1 MKTII
6 AAAFALALCGAAS
19 AHIVLAE
26 DRAEA
31 GTYYAGFFR
40 IGHGCDGHA
49 TSAVRIEIPQGVLTA
64 RPQPKPGWTVSVETA
79 PLPEP
84 VKGEGG
90 HEIAERVAAITW
102 TGALPAGQFDQFGV
116 LMKLPGTAGPLY
128 FPTVQSCGEAEIRWT
143 DIPAPGQAWHEAPHP
158 APVLTLAAAGG
169 AAMEGPVSVQDAWS
183 RGGIAGGTGG
193 AYARIANDGEDAD
206 RLIAVKGDIA
216 GAIEIHETVVEN
228 DVAQMRKVDG
238 LDVPA
243 GGAAE
248 LKPGGHHIML
258 IGLTRTLNEGDTV
271 TLTFVFAKA
280 GDVTVALPVGR
291 AAATPHDHH

>member
-1 MKTII
+1 MRKII
-6 AAAFALALCGAAS
+6 GSIAALALTGGAS

-26 DRAEA
+26 DTADA
-31 GTYYAGFFR
+31 GAYYAGFFR
-40 IGHGCDGHA
+40 IGHGCDGQA
-49 TSAVRIEIPQGVLTA
+49 TASVRIEIPAGVLTA
-64 RPQPKPGWTVSVETA
+64 RPQPKPGWTVTVETA

-102 TGALPAGQFDQFGV
+102 AGTLPADQFDQFGV
-116 LMKLPGTAGPLY
+116 LMKLLDAAGPLY

-158 APVLTLAAAGG
+158 APVLTLTSAGDAAVAG
-169 AAMEGPVSVQDAWS
+169 PLSVAGAWS
-183 RGGIAGGTGG
+183 RGGIEGGNGA
-193 AYARIANDGEDAD
+193 AYARIANDGDTPD

-216 GAIEIHETVVEN
+216 GAVEVHETVADG
-228 DVAQMRKVDG
+228 DVMQMRKVDG
-238 LDVPA
+238 LDIPA

-271 TLTFVFAKA
+271 NLTFVFEKA
-280 GDVTVALPVGR
+280 GEISIALPVRRSGGK
-291 AAATPHDHH
+291 PHDHH